1 LKEIKEFYKELT
13 SKSLNIPTPIMAG
26 VRTGTRQ
33 FASCCLIDVGDDLD
47 SIYTRK
53 PCNRFVSRRAGIG
66 LNMGRIRSHGSSIR
80 KGEATHTGIIPFLK
94 LAEAATKVVH
104 KVERDGSTTVH
115 FQIWNREI
123 EEILVLL
130 KNKLMIIE

>member
-1 LKEIKEFYKELT
+1 
-13 SKSLNIPTPIMAG
+13 MAG

-47 SIYTRK
+47 SIYPQTMQLFCIK
-53 PCNRFVSRRAGIG
+53 KSRNG

-104 KVERDGSTTVH
+104 KVD
-115 FQIWNREI
+115 
-123 EEILVLL
+123 
-130 KNKLMIIE
+130 